1 MAKKAKKRVVR
12 DAATGRFIASE
23 DKGAITATVKV
34 SGKKDS
40 VAQKKRRKRS
50 YLRERDA
57 VTGRF
62 VSIANEVIDDNYEL
76 LKRLAK

>member
-1 MAKKAKKRVVR
+1 MAKKAKKKVVR

-23 DKGAITATVKV
+23 DKGEITVKV

-40 VAQKKRRKRS
+40 AAQKKRS
-50 YLRERDA
+50 YLREKDA

>member
-23 DKGAITATVKV
+23 DKGAIAVTVKV

-40 VAQKKRRKRS
+40 AAQKKRS
-50 YLRERDA
+50 YLREKDA